1 MTPTPQVLSN
11 EPSARSRAPLDRWG
25 LVVLAVL
32 AGWVFFF
39 GLGRAELTD
48 WDEAWHAQVASEIL
62 TSHDW
67 RTLHYQGQPYFN
79 KPPLTFWLKAIAFEI
94 GGVNEAS
101 ARFFPALFGW
111 GTVILAAWL
120 FGRPLG
126 ERVGMLAGLILC
138 TSWLFTLHH
147 AGRSGE
153 TDSTL
158 IFFQL
163 LTFAALWKARSGV
176 RWFYAAGILT
186 GLGWMTKGSTAY
198 LPWVAGMLG
207 VGMERWAAQCKS
219 QNAKCKMEGTRH
231 AIGGFAL
238 AVAITLPWQI
248 FMLANYG
255 RAFAQAFYVGEGA
268 LPAMQAI
275 ENHPGNPM
283 FYILV
288 FHWFFQPWFVLA
300 AGTVIWTF
308 WRWKSAVHPAIMRA
322 IAWAAVV
329 LVACT
334 IFATKMVWYATPML
348 PALAL
353 LAAVGA
359 VELCRRN
366 GGWML
371 LAAIA
376 GFAAVQLALQASHW
390 IGQAIAVGLVV
401 LVGWQL
407 IRGSVVWDRWRSWL
421 AALCLAVPLAVHFK
435 QVYGE
440 IVHGTHVATW
450 DDLGV
455 DDEPWRD
462 VCRHLDRDLAGRPIL
477 LVGIPLNPAAYF
489 YLHHLRQPVAVDS
502 VMPEALGARL
512 KTDGNAVIITRIE
525 MAGTLGALVLD
536 KEHSEKALA
545 VMDFAR

>member
-1 MTPTPQVLSN
+1 MSQVLSN
-11 EPSARSRAPLDRWG
+11 EPMARRCAPLDRWG
-25 LVVLAVL
+25 LLALAVF
-32 AGWVFFF
+32 AGWIFFF
-39 GLGRAELTD
+39 ALGRAELTD

-67 RTLHYQGQPYFN
+67 RTLHYQSRPYFN
-79 KPPLTFWLKAIAFEI
+79 KPPLTFWLKAIAFEV

-111 GTVILAAWL
+111 GTVMLAAWF
-120 FGRPLG
+120 FGRLLG
-126 ERVGMLAGLILC
+126 ERVGLLAGLILS

-176 RWFYAAGILT
+176 RWFYVAGILT

-198 LPWVAGMLG
+198 LLWVAGIGGM
-207 VGMERWAAQCKS
+207 GMERWTAQCKA
-219 QNAKCKMEGTRH
+219 QNRKPKVEAVRH
-231 AIGGFAL
+231 AVGGLAL
-238 AVAITLPWQI
+238 ALAITLPWQI

-255 RAFAQAFYVGEGA
+255 RAFARAFYVGEGA
-268 LPAMQAI
+268 LPAMQPI

-288 FHWFFQPWFVLA
+288 LHWFFQPWFVLA

-308 WRWKSAVHPAIMRA
+308 WRRRTESRPAILWA
-322 IAWAAVV
+322 IAWAGVV

-334 IFATKMVWYATPML
+334 IFATKMLWYATPML

-359 VELCRRN
+359 LELSRRKL
-366 GGWML
+366 GWL
-371 LAAIA
+371 LLAVIAGLAAI
-376 GFAAVQLALQASHW
+376 QLERQTSHW
-390 IGQAIAVGLVV
+390 AGQALAVGLALSVAA
-401 LVGWQL
+401 QL
-407 IRGSVVWDRWRSWL
+407 IWVWVARNRWEKYL
-421 AALCLAVPLAVHFK
+421 AAFLMMVPLAFNFKLVH
-435 QVYGE
+435 GE
-440 IVHGTHVATW
+440 IVQGTHVATW

-462 VCRHLDRDLAGRPIL
+462 VCRHVDRDLAGRPIL

-489 YLHHLRQPVAVDS
+489 YLHHLRQPVAVGS
-502 VMPEALGARL
+502 IMPEALAARL
-512 KTDGNAVIITRIE
+512 KTNQNAVVITRIE
-525 MAGTLGALVLD
+525 MAGALGSLVLD
-536 KEHSEKALA
+536 KEHSEKSLA
-545 VMDFAR
+545 VMHFAK